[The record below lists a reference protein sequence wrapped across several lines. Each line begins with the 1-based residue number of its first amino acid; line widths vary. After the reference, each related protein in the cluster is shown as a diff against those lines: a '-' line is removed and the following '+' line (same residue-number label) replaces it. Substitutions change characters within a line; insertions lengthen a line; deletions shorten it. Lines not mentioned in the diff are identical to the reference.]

1 MDNNTIYKIGITL
14 IPGIGDVLA
23 KNLISYCG
31 SVEAVFKEKKAKLMK
46 VPGIGETLAD
56 IISKQKVL
64 SRAEEEIKFIERY
77 KITPLFFLDKNYPK
91 RLSHCADSPVML
103 YYKGNADLNHPRIIS
118 VIGTRD
124 ATNYGKD
131 TCEKFIAELSELDV
145 LVVSG
150 LAYGIDIC
158 AHKAAVKNNIST
170 IGVMAHGLD
179 RLYPSAH
186 RSTAEKMVK
195 HGGLLTDFMS
205 QTNPDAENFPKRNRI
220 VAGMCDAVVVIESKK
235 GGGSLITTDIAN
247 SYNRDVFAFPGRIND
262 ENSEGCNNL
271 IKSHKA
277 ALIQSANDL
286 VYVMGWQKDEKKKSA
301 SKQQK
306 LLIDLNPEEE
316 VIVNLLQNKEG
327 VAIDELCFNSKMS
340 VSKIS
345 SVLLTLELQG
355 VVKSLPGKAYK
366 LN

>member
-31 SVEAVFKEKKAKLMK
+31 SVEAVFKEKKAKLLK

-64 SRAEEEIKFIERY
+64 SRAEEEIKFITKY

-131 TCEKFIAELSELDV
+131 ICEKFIRELAELNV

-158 AHKAAVKNNIST
+158 AHKAAVKNNIPT
-170 IGVMAHGLD
+170 IGVGH
-179 RLYPSAH
+179 
-186 RSTAEKMVK
+186 
-195 HGGLLTDFMS
+195 
-205 QTNPDAENFPKRNRI
+205 
-220 VAGMCDAVVVIESKK
+220 
-235 GGGSLITTDIAN
+235 
-247 SYNRDVFAFPGRIND
+247 
-262 ENSEGCNNL
+262 
-271 IKSHKA
+271 
-277 ALIQSANDL
+277 
-286 VYVMGWQKDEKKKSA
+286 
-301 SKQQK
+301 
-306 LLIDLNPEEE
+306 
-316 VIVNLLQNKEG
+316 
-327 VAIDELCFNSKMS
+327 
-340 VSKIS
+340 
-345 SVLLTLELQG
+345 
-355 VVKSLPGKAYK
+355 
-366 LN
+366 